1 MRKKE
6 LSCIF
11 SFETTT
17 QAMAMENACKK
28 KQIPGR
34 IIPFPKEISAGCG
47 LAWWAPA
54 KEKERILAFMAS
66 EQLVY
71 EQCDEI
77 LF

>member
-34 IIPFPKEISAGCG
+34 IIPLPKEISAGCG
-47 LAWWAPA
+47 LAWWAPV
-54 KEKERILAFMAS
+54 KEKERIQTFMAS

>member
-34 IIPFPKEISAGCG
+34 IIPLPKEISAGCG

-54 KEKERILAFMAS
+54 KEKERILAVMA
-66 EQLVY
+66 
-71 EQCDEI
+71 
-77 LF
+77 